1 MSKSDNLGDFLDDLA
16 EGIKAKKG
24 ISYAINP
31 QDFRSEIE
39 SIKTGGGGV
48 VAEDSFYTIP
58 TQYTIDR
65 FDTDV
70 IYDGKT
76 CAQIQINTSPEI
88 ILPADAT
95 ALNTYFYLEFNSLS
109 INGLVLAVKL
119 PTANLAGIKL
129 SDIIFYIDDSSGYVT
144 YGMGLPLGG
153 SKDIVMSTQEY
164 GLYDVSVYCNGRAI
178 SMRTYKDRSSSDV
191 ANNFITL

>member
-1 MSKSDNLGDFLDDLA
+1 MAKTNNLTDFLKDLA
-16 EGIKAKKG
+16 DGIRAKKG
-24 ISYAINP
+24 ISGDINP

-39 SIKTGGGGV
+39 SIETGGGGV

-58 TQYTIDR
+58 TQFTVDR
-65 FDTDV
+65 FDSNVT
-70 IYDGKT
+70 YSGKT
-76 CAQIQINTSPEI
+76 CAQIQIITSPEI

-109 INGLVLAVKL
+109 INRLVLAVKL
-119 PTANLAGIKL
+119 PTANLAGTKL

-164 GLYDVSVYCNGRAI
+164 GWYDVSVYCNGRAI